1 MNAAWHLRARLSQ
14 VMLLKFLLD
23 RAPLDRH
30 PGYGCIA
37 SALVAHLR
45 TVRALELTLDVWK
58 VGLSSLVKAEQAKK
72 LHIVRKIENLLRVM
86 VRESQDIKS
95 RHLQAFHAHLQAF
108 SEGRS
113 SAAVAGIA
121 QMVKEACEM
130 DGSADAANKKE
141 EREEKEEI
149 HVLAA
154 TEQLQR
160 PELIQIVES
169 MLSGGAPSEATADL
183 LLKRSSEIGVGDGAL
198 VSCIVRC
205 AVNATVKEA
214 RVPSRCRSL

>member
-1 MNAAWHLRARLSQ
+1 
-14 VMLLKFLLD
+14 MLLKFLLD

-108 SEGRS
+108 PEGRS

-130 DGSADAANKKE
+130 DGSADAGP
-141 EREEKEEI
+141 
-149 HVLAA
+149 
-154 TEQLQR
+154 QLCR
-160 PELIQIVES
+160 RGHGEAGS
-169 MLSGGAPSEATADL
+169 HGGAGRE
-183 LLKRSSEIGVGDGAL
+183 GAK
-198 VSCIVRC
+198 VWR
-205 AVNATVKEA
+205 
-214 RVPSRCRSL
+214 RCRRSFGGRSHVPPP